1 MKFGPSDEAW
11 APAERYSAKAG
22 FVAHDREG
30 TVKNLFH
37 KLSSWVGS
45 AFVTS
50 LLLAGTANAA
60 WEPAKNIG
68 NQPSEAKPVG
78 SVGWYVGLADGG
90 NGVSTAFFDQTV
102 GSNGYYAV
110 RRGATDGAWGAPAP
124 TAMSLPNG
132 AAPFP
137 NQPLSAAADANGNA
151 IAGTFQTSP
160 SGVFTASW
168 PASAASPGSYSLLM
182 PGSVTDPEV
191 AFDSSGHGYAVAGEG
206 QGASTNAPILI
217 STYSPSTDSWSR
229 PAAISV
235 QFPQSSNCPNPPPS
249 GVSGQE
255 PRLAVSPDGT
265 VVVAYLRAVPG
276 TVSNSTSY
284 QVCAVRAPAGAVA
297 GSGGAGSFITEH
309 QISTNPVQVTS
320 NPGASPSTTPP
331 NFDVAIDGADVAT
344 IVDAESQSGFNN
356 AIFAR
361 RWLPGL
367 DPSGQVQ
374 ISTTSQPAPP
384 ASEPRVAASSSG
396 DVTVAWT
403 ESGSNPASDTLV
415 SAELPGDSAQA
426 WLGPVQVSSAVDSP
440 GGPAGYSVNT
450 PPFWLAEDGAGTA
463 YAVWTNNNQVTSTS
477 ELQDS
482 IRQAGK
488 AWSSVDTI
496 SGVPGTIPGTERV
509 ATGET
514 GQADAVVV
522 SNGSPSALYATRFSS
537 PLPPPST
544 APASQP
550 QPGPSATPT
559 NNPKPPPPE
568 VPCNARPVLRI
579 WVGRTHA
586 TKRSILV
593 FGKASEHV
601 CQHASAAQ
609 HAENHLVKV
618 FVTIYHPA
626 PLGKCRFLKRN
637 GKLTPTVPCSKP
649 ITFVARGT
657 KNWSLRLNLKVPF
670 VRGGFLVRAWAVDGF
685 GRQSVRGPRSV
696 THLKLPHKPKKHKR
710 HG

>member
-1 MKFGPSDEAW
+1 
-11 APAERYSAKAG
+11 
-22 FVAHDREG
+22 
-30 TVKNLFH
+30 VKNPLH
-37 KLSSWVGS
+37 KLG
-45 AFVTS
+45 AC
-50 LLLAGTANAA
+50 LAITALASTLGANAASAA

-68 NQPSEAKPVG
+68 NQPSEGKSVG

-90 NGVSTAFFDQTV
+90 NGISTAFFDQNV
-102 GSNGYYAV
+102 SSNGYYAA
-110 RRGATDGAWGAPAP
+110 RRGATDGSWGAPAP

-132 AAPFP
+132 AAPFL

-168 PASAASPGSYSLLM
+168 PASAASSGSYSLLM
-182 PGSVTDPEV
+182 PGSVTDPAV
-191 AFDSSGHGYAVAGEG
+191 AFDNAGHGYAVAGAG
-206 QGASTNAPILI
+206 QGTSNAPILI
-217 STYSPSTDSWSR
+217 STYSPSSDSWSS

-235 QFPQSSNCPNPPPS
+235 QFPRSSNCPNPPPS
-249 GVSGQE
+249 GISGQE

-276 TVSNSTSY
+276 AVPNSTTY

-320 NPGASPSTTPP
+320 NPGASASTTPP

-344 IVDAESQSGFNN
+344 VVDAESQSGFNN
-356 AIFAR
+356 AILAR

-374 ISTTSQPAPP
+374 ISTSSQPAPP

-403 ESGSNPASDTLV
+403 ESGSNPASDSLV
-415 SAELPGDSAQA
+415 SAELPGDSAPA
-426 WLGPVQVSSAVDSP
+426 WLGPVQVSSAVDNP
-440 GGPAGYSVNT
+440 AGPAGYSVNA

-488 AWSSVDTI
+488 AWSTADTI
-496 SGVPGTIPGTERV
+496 SGVPGTIPGTARV

-550 QPGPSATPT
+550 QPGPSVTPT

-579 WVGRTHA
+579 LVGRTHA
-586 TKRSILV
+586 TKSSILV
-593 FGKASEHV
+593 FGQASEHV

-609 HAENHLVKV
+609 HAQNHLVRV
-618 FVTIYHPA
+618 YVTIYHPA
-626 PLGKCRFLKRN
+626 PLGKCQFLKRN
-637 GKLTPTVPCSKP
+637 GKLTGTVPCGKP

-657 KNWSLRLNLKVPF
+657 ERWSLRLNLKVPF

-685 GRQSVRGPRSV
+685 GRQSVRGPGSV
-696 THLKLPHKPKKHKR
+696 THLKLPKKPKQPKHKR